1 VTRSR
6 ILLIDDHPIVLQGVR
21 HLLAD
26 SPEFEVV
33 AESTSADEGVRAAR
47 REQPDLVVLDLRI
60 ADVLA
65 PEVCTRLRSAAP
77 AARVV
82 ILTAFDDE
90 ALLHAC
96 LKIGAAGVLL
106 KDAHGFDLVDAL
118 RRVRAGEIVLDKRL
132 NAPGQGQARPVQG
145 SDDPVFEHLTPR
157 EHEVLRLMA
166 QGLIGKEIA
175 GELSLAPNTVRSY
188 AQSVLSK
195 LHASNRVQALATAK
209 RLRLL

>member
-1 VTRSR
+1 VTRAGVV
-6 ILLIDDHPIVLQGVR
+6 LIDDHPIVLHGVR
-21 HLLAD
+21 HLLAE
-26 SPEFEVV
+26 STEFEVV
-33 AESTSADEGVRAAR
+33 AESTTAEDGIAAAK

-65 PEVCTRLRSAAP
+65 PDVCTRLRSAAP

-90 ALLHAC
+90 VLLHAC
-96 LKIGAAGVLL
+96 LKAGAAGVLL
-106 KDAHGFDLVDAL
+106 KDAHHLDLVDAL
-118 RRVRAGEIVLDKRL
+118 RRVRQGETVIDKRL
-132 NAPGQGQARPVQG
+132 DPRARTSRG
-145 SDDPVFEHLTPR
+145 ADEEDVFEPLTQR
-157 EHEVLRLMA
+157 EHEVLRMMA
-166 QGLIGKEIA
+166 RGLIGKEIA
-175 GELSLAPNTVRSY
+175 SELSLAPNTVRSY

>member
-1 VTRSR
+1 VTRCR
-6 ILLIDDHPIVLQGVR
+6 LLLIDDHPIVLQGVR
-21 HLLAD
+21 YLLAG
-26 SPEFEVV
+26 SSEFQVV
-33 AESTSADEGVRAAR
+33 AECTSADDGVTAAR

-77 AARVV
+77 LARVV
-82 ILTAFDDE
+82 ILTAFDDD
-90 ALLHAC
+90 ALLRAC
-96 LKIGAAGVLL
+96 LNAGASGVLL
-106 KDAHGFDLVDAL
+106 KDAHGLDLVDAL
-118 RRVRAGEIVLDKRL
+118 RRVRSGETVMDKRL
-132 NAPGQGQARPVQG
+132 DSQPRPLRVG
-145 SDDPVFEHLTPR
+145 DDLLVEPLTPR

-188 AQSVLSK
+188 SQSVLSK

>member
-1 VTRSR
+1 
-6 ILLIDDHPIVLQGVR
+6 
-21 HLLAD
+21 LAE
-26 SPEFEVV
+26 SAEFDVV
-33 AESTSADEGVRAAR
+33 AESTTAEDGTAAAR

-65 PEVCTRLRSAAP
+65 PDVCTRLRSAAP
-77 AARVV
+77 GARVV

-96 LKIGAAGVLL
+96 LKAGAAGVLL
-106 KDAHGFDLVDAL
+106 KDSRGLDLVDAL
-118 RRVRAGEIVLDKRL
+118 RRVRNGEMVIDQRL
-132 NAPGQGQARPVQG
+132 SRQPRTLRDG
-145 SDDPVFEHLTPR
+145 DDDVFEPLTPR

-166 QGLIGKEIA
+166 RGLIGKEIA

>member
-1 VTRSR
+1 VTRCR
-6 ILLIDDHPIVLQGVR
+6 LLLIDDHPIVLQGVR
-21 HLLAD
+21 YLLAG
-26 SPEFEVV
+26 SSEFQVV
-33 AESTSADEGVRAAR
+33 AECTSADDGVTAAR

-77 AARVV
+77 LARVV
-82 ILTAFDDE
+82 ILTAFDDD
-90 ALLHAC
+90 ALLRAC
-96 LKIGAAGVLL
+96 LNAGASGVLL
-106 KDAHGFDLVDAL
+106 KDAHGLDLVDAL
-118 RRVRAGEIVLDKRL
+118 RRVRSGETVMDKRL
-132 NAPGQGQARPVQG
+132 DSQPRPLRVG
-145 SDDPVFEHLTPR
+145 DDLVVEPLTPR

-188 AQSVLSK
+188 SQSVLSK

>member
-1 VTRSR
+1 VTRCR
-6 ILLIDDHPIVLQGVR
+6 LLLIDDHPIVLQGVR
-21 HLLAD
+21 YLLTG
-26 SPEFEVV
+26 SSEFQVV
-33 AESTSADEGVRAAR
+33 AECTSADDGVTAAR

-77 AARVV
+77 LARVV
-82 ILTAFDDE
+82 ILTAFDDD
-90 ALLHAC
+90 ALLRAC
-96 LKIGAAGVLL
+96 LNAGASGVLL
-106 KDAHGFDLVDAL
+106 KDAHGLDLVDAL
-118 RRVRAGEIVLDKRL
+118 RRVRSGETVMDRRLDSQ
-132 NAPGQGQARPVQG
+132 PRPLRVG
-145 SDDPVFEHLTPR
+145 DDLVVEPLTPR

-188 AQSVLSK
+188 SQSVLSK